1 MKRIYGLGNSLIDI
15 EIPITESD
23 LASIGIKKGS
33 MVHINN
39 IQKNTWLRQFEN
51 KIASRQPGGS
61 IANSIY
67 AASKVNTSCSFS
79 CSIGKD
85 KEGIKFIEGFNSNN
99 VEVFANRSQKN
110 TGVCFIF
117 ITPDGERTMASNLSA
132 NEDLLPECLN
142 KSALAKSDWLVFDA
156 FSVCTLNGFKTAKE
170 ALKIAQINQ
179 LRIAFGLADF
189 NLINSNLP
197 EITWVLNQGIDLLV
211 GNEIEVEALKKTI
224 KIETDTLCTLG
235 SKGAKY
241 NKINVSA
248 KKISVVN
255 TNGAGDALLG
265 IFLSYFDDSD
275 PGASLELAV
284 NYATEVCLVG
294 GPRI

>member
-1 MKRIYGLGNSLIDI
+1 MKRIYGLGNALIDI

-67 AASKVNTSCSFS
+67 AASKVNTPCSFS

-85 KEGIKFIEGFNSNN
+85 KEGIKFIEGFNLNN
-99 VEVFANRSQKN
+99 VEVFSNRSQKN

-189 NLINSNLP
+189 NLINSNLS
-197 EITWVLNQGIDLLV
+197 EITWVLNQGVDLLV
-211 GNEIEVEALKKTI
+211 GNAIEIEALKKTI

>member
-1 MKRIYGLGNSLIDI
+1 MKRIYGLGNALIDI

-110 TGVCFIF
+110 
-117 ITPDGERTMASNLSA
+117 
-132 NEDLLPECLN
+132 
-142 KSALAKSDWLVFDA
+142 
-156 FSVCTLNGFKTAKE
+156 
-170 ALKIAQINQ
+170 
-179 LRIAFGLADF
+179 
-189 NLINSNLP
+189 NS
-197 EITWVLNQGIDLLV
+197 
-211 GNEIEVEALKKTI
+211 
-224 KIETDTLCTLG
+224 
-235 SKGAKY
+235 
-241 NKINVSA
+241 
-248 KKISVVN
+248 
-255 TNGAGDALLG
+255 
-265 IFLSYFDDSD
+265 
-275 PGASLELAV
+275 
-284 NYATEVCLVG
+284 
-294 GPRI
+294 

>member
-1 MKRIYGLGNSLIDI
+1 M
-15 EIPITESD
+15 
-23 LASIGIKKGS
+23 
-33 MVHINN
+33 
-39 IQKNTWLRQFEN
+39 
-51 KIASRQPGGS
+51 
-61 IANSIY
+61 
-67 AASKVNTSCSFS
+67 
-79 CSIGKD
+79 
-85 KEGIKFIEGFNSNN
+85 
-99 VEVFANRSQKN
+99 
-110 TGVCFIF
+110 
-117 ITPDGERTMASNLSA
+117 
-132 NEDLLPECLN
+132 
-142 KSALAKSDWLVFDA
+142 
-156 FSVCTLNGFKTAKE
+156 
-170 ALKIAQINQ
+170 
-179 LRIAFGLADF
+179 
-189 NLINSNLP
+189 
-197 EITWVLNQGIDLLV
+197 
-211 GNEIEVEALKKTI
+211 KKTI

>member
-1 MKRIYGLGNSLIDI
+1 MKRIYGLGNALIDI

-189 NLINSNLP
+189 NLINSNLS

-224 KIETDTLCTLG
+224 KIQTDTLCTLG

>member
-1 MKRIYGLGNSLIDI
+1 MKRIYGLGNALIDI

-67 AASKVNTSCSFS
+67 AASKVNTPCSFS

-85 KEGIKFIEGFNSNN
+85 KEGIKFIEGFNLNN
-99 VEVFANRSQKN
+99 VEVFSNRSQKN

-189 NLINSNLP
+189 NLINSNLS
-197 EITWVLNQGIDLLV
+197 EITWVLNQGVDLLV
-211 GNEIEVEALKKTI
+211 GNEIEIALRNTFKAVSLGTSRLRTETAGIVAVHTLNLKK
-224 KIETDTLCTLG
+224 
-235 SKGAKY
+235 
-241 NKINVSA
+241 
-248 KKISVVN
+248 
-255 TNGAGDALLG
+255 
-265 IFLSYFDDSD
+265 
-275 PGASLELAV
+275 
-284 NYATEVCLVG
+284 
-294 GPRI
+294 